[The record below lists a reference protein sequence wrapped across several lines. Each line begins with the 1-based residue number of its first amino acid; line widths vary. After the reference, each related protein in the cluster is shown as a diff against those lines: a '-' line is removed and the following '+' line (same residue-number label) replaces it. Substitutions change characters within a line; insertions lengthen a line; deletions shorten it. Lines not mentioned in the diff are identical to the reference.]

1 MSGSTSF
8 IPVFLISLSSLL
20 LKDEKSKLRLKN
32 EDLSS
37 SSLSILAD
45 DDAVVVL
52 LVVVVG
58 FVVDLVVLLLVGLLV
73 VVVLCLTTAVVCW
86 KIGIAELMGPCVNTV
101 KSGL

>member
-1 MSGSTSF
+1 M
-8 IPVFLISLSSLL
+8 

-32 EDLSS
+32 EEL